1 MFRKPGTPH
10 KSQIHITFG
19 AIQITKRLLL
29 KIIKR
34 EPVLIFKGTP
44 RNSLFYQRLQLQQNS
59 AKRFLLIEDV
69 LGGRIHVDILVGTNI
84 KMNTKINKKHFL
96 NPLLYGYYKSSSYI
110 YKKSKCEVL
119 SICF

>member
-1 MFRKPGTPH
+1 MFRKPGPSYES
-10 KSQIHITFG
+10 KIHITFG
-19 AIQITKRLLL
+19 TIQITKRLLL

-69 LGGRIHVDILVGTNI
+69 LGGRIHVGILGSTNI
-84 KMNTKINKKHFL
+84 KNE
-96 NPLLYGYYKSSSYI
+96 Y
-110 YKKSKCEVL
+110 
-119 SICF
+119 